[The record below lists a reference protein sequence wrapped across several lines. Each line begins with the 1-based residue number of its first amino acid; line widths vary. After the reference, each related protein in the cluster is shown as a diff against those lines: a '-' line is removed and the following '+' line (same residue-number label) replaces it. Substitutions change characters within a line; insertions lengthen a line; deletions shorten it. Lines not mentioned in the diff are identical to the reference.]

1 MFESAVP
8 TDRVT
13 LPLSDDAVAAPLGHK
28 LVSTYLVLVSLSP
41 LSQALIRVGGGGVDT
56 LNAIF
61 IAGWVPLF
69 LAIAW
74 AVLHRHRWGLP
85 GAGWVAA
92 YGVRDVVAG
101 LVRRPTDP
109 LGVLAGEP
117 AVDIAIF
124 VASLAVLGYIL
135 SRFAVGVYE

>member
-1 MFESAVP
+1 MSLRA
-8 TDRVT
+8 TI
-13 LPLSDDAVAAPLGHK
+13 DDAASTAPLGNR
-28 LVSTYLVLVSLSP
+28 LVSAYLVAVSASP
-41 LSQALIRVGGGGVDT
+41 LYQAAIRVGGGGVET

-74 AVLHRHRWGLP
+74 WVLHRHRWGLP
-85 GAGWVAA
+85 GALWVAA

-101 LVRRPTDP
+101 VVRTPADP
-109 LGVLAGEP
+109 LAVLAGESV
-117 AVDIAIF
+117 VDIAIF
-124 VASLAVLGYIL
+124 AASLGVLVYVL